1 MEEEGVTYQKCIT
14 GDDGLTYCRPVE
26 AADIAASADSRPA
39 DSLAEEILP
48 PVDGVLNPVMAWL
61 EPARPF
67 LDDPIGWIQAR
78 AQQPEFLIPLGIQFG
93 SILLA
98 VLVGAFLTPP
108 VKRIVLVTLRRFV
121 EPPRREGLEVL
132 QKAVRPALWSLL
144 LASAVSILGTF
155 DQPLILVRI
164 ALSLAVAWLIIRVAT
179 SFLPEELRGFASLL
193 TWIFAVLFAFG
204 VLPDVIDWLSG
215 IGPPFG
221 DRRISPVFIFQ
232 AILTAAV
239 FLFVANRAAKA
250 MKTRVNHLPRVEPSI
265 RILIGNAIQIV
276 FLVAAVLLTL
286 AGLGIPLGALTV
298 ISGAVGLGF
307 AFGMQKVV
315 SNFVSGIV
323 LLSEKSIKPKDVI
336 EVGETFGVVESLG
349 LRYTSITTQEG
360 KEFLIPNEKLMTDTV
375 INWSF
380 SNKRVRIHKRL
391 RIDYTS
397 DLEEAIEIVK
407 EAAKSTPRVSSWP
420 APNCL
425 VMDFTDECIEL
436 EMRFWITDPENGTS
450 NVASDILREV
460 WKRFVENGMA
470 VPLRRKEL
478 FIEPD
483 SSLRVEIAR
492 PKRARPEPESKAPD
506 SEPDAESRDTSAGR
520 TKTDEN

>member
-1 MEEEGVTYQKCIT
+1 MEEDGVTYQKCIT
-14 GDDGLTYCRPVE
+14 GDDGLTYCRPVD
-26 AADIAASADSRPA
+26 AADVPGADAGDAPPDLMA
-39 DSLAEEILP
+39 DDILP
-48 PVDGVLNPVMAWL
+48 QVQEVLSPIKGWL
-61 EPARPF
+61 EPAQPF
-67 LDDPIGWIQAR
+67 FDDPIGWIQSQ
-78 AQQPEFLIPLGIQFG
+78 AQQPEFLYPIAIQLGCI
-93 SILLA
+93 ILAL
-98 VLVGAFLTPP
+98 LVGALLTPP
-108 VKRIVLVTLRRFV
+108 FKRLVTVTLRRFV
-121 EPPRREGLEVL
+121 EPPRRESLDVL
-132 QKAVRPALWSLL
+132 KKAVRPVLWTILLGAAVSLL
-144 LASAVSILGTF
+144 STI
-155 DQPLILVRI
+155 DHPLILVRI
-164 ALSLAVAWLIIRVAT
+164 ALSLAVAWLVIRVAT
-179 SFLPEELRGFASLL
+179 SFLPDELRGFASLL
-193 TWIFAVLFAFG
+193 TWIFAIFFAFG
-204 VLPDVIDWLSG
+204 VLPDVINWLSG

-221 DRRISPVFIFQ
+221 NRRISPVFIFQ

-250 MKTRVNHLPRVEPSI
+250 MKKRVNHLPKVEPSI

-276 FLVAAVLLTL
+276 FLVAAILLTL

-307 AFGMQKVV
+307 AFGMQRVV

-323 LLSEKSIKPKDVI
+323 LLSERSIKPKDVI

-380 SNKRVRIHKRL
+380 SNKRVRIHKDL

-397 DLEEAIEIVK
+397 DLEEAIAIVI
-407 EAAKSTPRVSSWP
+407 EAAKATPRVISWP
-420 APNCL
+420 SPVCL
-425 VMDFTDECIEL
+425 VKDFTDECIVL
-436 EMRFWITDPENGTS
+436 EMRFWITDPENGTANVGS
-450 NVASDILREV
+450 NILREV
-460 WKRFVENGMA
+460 WRRFTENGMS

-492 PKRARPEPESKAPD
+492 PKRTPPKEAPPEPEIEPEAPD
-506 SEPDAESRDTSAGR
+506 EPAETPA
-520 TKTDEN
+520 EPEA

>member
-1 MEEEGVTYQKCIT
+1 MEEDGVTYQKCIT
-14 GDDGLTYCRPVE
+14 GEDGLTYCRPVDAGE
-26 AADIAASADSRPA
+26 VPGAAESQPPDPLAD
-39 DSLAEEILP
+39 EILP
-48 PVDGVLNPVMAWL
+48 PVEDVLNPILAWL

-67 LDDPIGWIQAR
+67 LNDPIGWIQAQ
-78 AQQPEFLIPLGIQFG
+78 AQQPEFLIPLGLQIG
-93 SILLA
+93 CILLA
-98 VLVGAFLTPP
+98 LLVGAFLTPP
-108 VKRIVLVTLRRFV
+108 VKRLVLVTLRRFV
-121 EPPRREGLEVL
+121 EPPRREALEVL

-144 LASAVSILGTF
+144 LAAAVSALGTF

-193 TWIFAVLFAFG
+193 TWIFAVFFAFG
-204 VLPDVIDWLSG
+204 VLPDVISWLSG

-232 AILTAAV
+232 AIMTAAI
-239 FLFVANRAAKA
+239 FLFLANRAAKA

-397 DLEEAIEIVK
+397 DLEEAIAIVK

-436 EMRFWITDPENGTS
+436 EMRFWITDPENGTA

-460 WKRFVENGMA
+460 WKRFVENGMS

-478 FIEPD
+478 YIEPD

-492 PKRARPEPESKAPD
+492 PKRSKPEPAEAKPAPEPEADTP
-506 SEPDAESRDTSAGR
+506 ETDADK
-520 TKTDEN
+520 TKQDET